1 MGSTSYDRDEVVS
14 SISSLYKLLTKLPYV
29 YPEALVY
36 PPKDEDKNGWTE
48 INETELRK
56 RGKTDGII
64 DFLRHLP
71 YLRQPKS
78 INEAYDHIAE
88 GQKWMISPDT
98 VTIAYCDGDVYDEKM
113 DQIQPTPGHCIW
125 LTDLAEGDCGTALLF
140 DSHIG

>member
-1 MGSTSYDRDEVVS
+1 MGSSSYIRDEVIS

-29 YPEALVY
+29 DSEALVF
-36 PPKDEDKNGWTE
+36 PPNDENKKGWPG

-64 DFLRHLP
+64 DLLRHLP
-71 YLRQPKS
+71 YFRQPKS
-78 INEAYDHIAE
+78 INEADNHTAK

-140 DSHIG
+140 DSHTG